1 MLKKVMNK
9 WQFNN
14 SLRKVK
20 SLHKKVLR
28 QNLRILKFC
37 LYRINKIGIPT
48 NDTEIE
54 TLKRLITVYD
64 ETLKDLNK
72 DIDRYG
78 NHYKNN

>member
-1 MLKKVMNK
+1 MLKKVINK
-9 WQFNN
+9 WQFTD

-28 QNLRILKFC
+28 QNLKIMKFC

-48 NDTEIE
+48 NETETE
-54 TLKRLITVYD
+54 TLKRLVSVYD

-72 DIDRYG
+72 DIDRYSDY
-78 NHYKNN
+78 YKK